1 MSVAVVL
8 EKFWFEELSI
18 QWRPVSRDEGSE
30 RPTVAME
37 LLLSYETTPDARTPE
52 RARVLMT
59 LSTASETPAK
69 VGYEIHCQAAGIFVA
84 DASEMA
90 ADETG
95 GRAFQIQAVTILYGI
110 LRRQVAEATETFPGK
125 GLQLPEVSAEL
136 LVDRLA
142 NATSPQ
148 QSHFESPAAPSRRQE

>member
-59 LSTASETPAK
+59 LSTASEPPAK
-69 VGYEIHCQAAGIFVA
+69 VGYEIHCQAAGVFVA
-84 DASEMA
+84 DTGEMA
-90 ADETG
+90 ADTTQ
-95 GRAFQIQAVTILYGI
+95 GRAFQVEAVTILYGI
-110 LRRQVAEATETFPGK
+110 LRRKVADATETFPGK
-125 GLQLPEVSAEL
+125 RLTLPEVSAEI

-142 NATSPQ
+142 AGSQP
-148 QSHFESPAAPSRRQE
+148 SHFETTAEPQQG